1 MILIT
6 SLKKQRWVGGKPTEE
21 LYDISSYV
29 NPDHIKSLAPTKTSI
44 IDERFNLNYHAV
56 GSRINMMDGSTLTA
70 NISPKEI
77 VKLIDK
83 CYE

>member
-6 SLKKQRWVGGKPTEE
+6 SLKKQRYKGGKPTSE

-44 IDERFNLNYHAV
+44 VDEYNNIDYHAT

-77 VKLIDK
+77 VKLINE